1 MGKLGKL
8 SIVIGTVDKFSKTF
22 SKAKAGLAGI
32 GKAAKTSMK
41 ALGGISLAFGTVA
54 TAITLA
60 LKGSFQFI
68 DALGKTAN
76 RTGVSVNFLQA
87 FQIAAEESG
96 SSTEGASKAL
106 EKFSRNIGE
115 AGRGLKTQA
124 DIFRDLGVELRD
136 QQGNLRGTEEVLLD
150 VADGIQALGSNAEKN
165 SALANLFGREGI
177 KLFNVINSGSEGVRQ
192 LTERLNELGISLSE
206 QSVRGVEA
214 FNDSFNILTTQLNN
228 LKDNVFVAFTP
239 VLQSFTNQISETF
252 KSFIK
257 EGGGAEA
264 IGEKFATAIFDG
276 LLKVI
281 DILKITVLNFSDFAT
296 AVEKAGLRIAKPFS
310 FLGKE
315 FERLDKKN
323 EDFKN
328 KVTAAFEVATSTVEN
343 YKNMIGDTTI
353 ATNTLTGST
362 NAVTDA
368 QNAQAQ
374 ALLDLQ
380 NPFAV
385 YKQTIGDLNKSLQN
399 LGVGTLK
406 KFEDQI
412 VNTLK
417 TGKAQFK
424 DFADFVVEQLIRIAV
439 QQFITSLFSGG
450 SGNGGIFS
458 NLFGGGGNKKFVGFE
473 KGGTVSSGRPYM
485 VGEKGAELFVPSR
498 TGTIVPNNQLG
509 MAGGGVPVN
518 ITYQIQSFDS
528 KDTLQAIT
536 ENAPAISGIIE
547 QQFNRRG
554 KRGFTV

>member
-22 SKAKAGLAGI
+22 NKAKAGLAGI
-32 GKAAKTSMK
+32 GKAAKTSLK
-41 ALGGISLAFGTVA
+41 ALGGVSLAFAGIA
-54 TAITLA
+54 TAIAVA

-68 DALGKTAN
+68 DALGKTAS

-96 SSTEGASKAL
+96 SSVEGANKAL

-124 DIFRDLGVELRD
+124 DIFKDLGVELRD
-136 QQGNLRGTEEVLLD
+136 VSGNLRGTEEVLLD

-206 QSVRGVEA
+206 RSVRGVEA
-214 FNDSFNILTTQLNN
+214 FNDSFNILTSQLNN

-239 VLQSFTNQISETF
+239 ILQTFTNQLSGAFKNTVKEFGGVEKIGETFAKTFFDSITEVLLLLQSFILGVSQFVTSLQEMQLNLQGF
-252 KSFIK
+252 FIGNR
-257 EGGGAEA
+257 EEIDRLHERQNAFVEDTIGGFTKVLTKV
-264 IGEKFATAIFDG
+264 GE
-276 LLKVI
+276 
-281 DILKITVLNFSDFAT
+281 
-296 AVEKAGLRIAKPFS
+296 
-310 FLGKE
+310 
-315 FERLDKKN
+315 
-323 EDFKN
+323 FKN
-328 KVTAAFEVATSTVEN
+328 LIGTTVQ
-343 YKNMIGDTTI
+343 
-353 ATNTLTGST
+353 AQHTLTG
-362 NAVTDA
+362 AVKETTDA
-368 QNAQAQ
+368 QNSQAQ

-380 NPFAV
+380 NPLKV
-385 YKQTIGDLNKSLQN
+385 YLDTIGQIDKSLQN
-399 LGVGTLK
+399 LGVGTMK
-406 KFEDQI
+406 KFEDSI
-412 VNTLK
+412 VQTIK

-439 QQFITSLFSGG
+439 QQAITAIFTGG
-450 SGNGGIFS
+450 KD
-458 NLFGGGGNKKFVGFE
+458 GGGLSGFFQKLFE
-473 KGGTVSSGRPYM
+473 PKAKGGTVSSGRPYM

>member
-22 SKAKAGLAGI
+22 NKAKAGLAGI

-41 ALGGISLAFGTVA
+41 ALGGVSLAFAGIA
-54 TAITLA
+54 TAIAVA

-68 DALGKTAN
+68 DALGKTAS

-96 SSTEGASKAL
+96 SSVEGANKAL

-124 DIFRDLGVELRD
+124 DIFKDLGVELRD
-136 QQGNLRGTEEVLLD
+136 VSGNLRGTEEVLLD

-177 KLFNVINSGSEGVRQ
+177 KLFNVINSGSEGVSQ

-206 QSVRGVEA
+206 RSVRGVEA

-239 VLQSFTNQISETF
+239 ILQSFVNDISESF

-257 EGGGAEA
+257 EGGGAEK

-276 LLKVI
+276 LLK
-281 DILKITVLNFSDFAT
+281 ILDVLELTVLKFSDLAT
-296 AVEKAGLRIAKPFS
+296 SVEKAGLRIQKPFANLNEEFSLLDIKNSKFKKGVQES
-310 FLGKE
+310 FG
-315 FERLDKKN
+315 
-323 EDFKN
+323 
-328 KVTAAFEVATSTVEN
+328 VASSTLEN
-343 YKNMIGDTTI
+343 YKEMVGGVIDS
-353 ATNTLTGST
+353 TNTLTGGM
-362 NAVTDA
+362 NANSDA
-368 QNAQAQ
+368 FKNQSA
-374 ALLDLQ
+374 ALTDLQ

-385 YKQTIGDLNKSLQN
+385 YKQTIADLDKSLQN

-439 QQFITSLFSGG
+439 QQAITAIFTGG
-450 SGNGGIFS
+450 KDGGFFA
-458 NLFGGGGNKKFVGFE
+458 NLFGGGGSKTPMMAD
-473 KGGTVSSGRPYM
+473 GGTVSSGRPYI
-485 VGEKGAELFVPSR
+485 VGEQGAELFVPSR

-554 KRGFTV
+554 KRGFTAS

>member
-22 SKAKAGLAGI
+22 NKAKAGLAGI
-32 GKAAKTSMK
+32 GKAAKTSLK
-41 ALGGISLAFGTVA
+41 ALGGVSLAFAGIA
-54 TAITLA
+54 TAIAVA

-68 DALGKTAN
+68 DALGKTAS

-96 SSTEGASKAL
+96 SSVEGANKAL

-124 DIFRDLGVELRD
+124 DIFKDLGVELRD
-136 QQGNLRGTEEVLLD
+136 VSGNLRGTEEVLLD

-177 KLFNVINSGSEGVRQ
+177 KLFNVINSGSEGVSQ

-206 QSVRGVEA
+206 RSVRGVEA

-239 VLQSFTNQISETF
+239 ILQSFVNQISESF

-257 EGGGAEA
+257 EGGGAEK

-276 LLKVI
+276 LLKLLDV
-281 DILKITVLNFSDFAT
+281 LELTVLKFSDLAT
-296 AVEKAGLRIAKPFS
+296 SVEKAGLRIQKPFANLTEEFSLLDIKNAEFKKGVQES
-310 FLGKE
+310 FG
-315 FERLDKKN
+315 
-323 EDFKN
+323 
-328 KVTAAFEVATSTVEN
+328 VASSTLEN
-343 YKNMIGDTTI
+343 YKEMVGGVIDS
-353 ATNTLTGST
+353 TNTLTGGL
-362 NAVTDA
+362 NANN
-368 QNAQAQ
+368 NALIGQGA
-374 ALLDLQ
+374 ALTDLQ

-385 YKQTIGDLNKSLQN
+385 YKQTIGDLDKSLQN
-399 LGVGTLK
+399 LAVGTMK

-439 QQFITSLFSGG
+439 QQAITAIFTGGQSGG
-450 SGNGGIFS
+450 GFFA
-458 NLFGGGGNKKFVGFE
+458 NLFGGGGSKTPMMAD
-473 KGGTVSSGRPYM
+473 GGTVSSGRPYI

-554 KRGFTV
+554 KRGFTAS

>member
-22 SKAKAGLAGI
+22 NKAKAGLAGI
-32 GKAAKTSMK
+32 GKAAKTSLK
-41 ALGGISLAFGTVA
+41 ALGGVSLAFAGIA
-54 TAITLA
+54 TAIAVA

-68 DALGKTAN
+68 DALGKTAS

-96 SSTEGASKAL
+96 SSVEGANKAL

-124 DIFRDLGVELRD
+124 DIFKDLGVELRD
-136 QQGNLRGTEEVLLD
+136 VSGNLRGTEEVLLD

-177 KLFNVINSGSEGVRQ
+177 KLFNVINSGSEGVGQ

-206 QSVRGVEA
+206 RSVRGVEA
-214 FNDSFNILTTQLNN
+214 FNDSFNILTSQLNN

-239 VLQSFTNQISETF
+239 ILQTFTNQLSGAFKNTVKEFGGVEKIGETFAKTFFDSITEVLLLLQSFILGVSQFVTSLQEMQLNLQGF
-252 KSFIK
+252 FIGNR
-257 EGGGAEA
+257 EEIDRLHERQNAFVEDTIGGFTKVLTKV
-264 IGEKFATAIFDG
+264 GE
-276 LLKVI
+276 
-281 DILKITVLNFSDFAT
+281 
-296 AVEKAGLRIAKPFS
+296 
-310 FLGKE
+310 
-315 FERLDKKN
+315 
-323 EDFKN
+323 FKN
-328 KVTAAFEVATSTVEN
+328 LIGTTVQ
-343 YKNMIGDTTI
+343 
-353 ATNTLTGST
+353 AQHTLTG
-362 NAVTDA
+362 AVKETTDA
-368 QNAQAQ
+368 QNSQAQ

-380 NPFAV
+380 NPLKV
-385 YKQTIGDLNKSLQN
+385 YLDTIGQIDKSLQN
-399 LGVGTLK
+399 LGVGTMK
-406 KFEDQI
+406 KFEDSI
-412 VNTLK
+412 VQTIK

-439 QQFITSLFSGG
+439 QQAITAIFTGG
-450 SGNGGIFS
+450 KD
-458 NLFGGGGNKKFVGFE
+458 GGGLSGFFQKLFE
-473 KGGTVSSGRPYM
+473 PKAKGGTVSSGRPYM

>member
-22 SKAKAGLAGI
+22 NKAKAGLAGI

-41 ALGGISLAFGTVA
+41 ALGGVSLAFAGIA
-54 TAITLA
+54 TAIAVA

-68 DALGKTAN
+68 DALGKTAS

-96 SSTEGASKAL
+96 SSVEGANKAL

-124 DIFRDLGVELRD
+124 DIFKDLGVELRD
-136 QQGNLRGTEEVLLD
+136 VSGNLRGTEEVLLD

-177 KLFNVINSGSEGVRQ
+177 KLFNVINSGSEGVSQ

-206 QSVRGVEA
+206 RSVRGVEA

-239 VLQSFTNQISETF
+239 ILQSFVNDISESF

-257 EGGGAEA
+257 EGGGAEK

-276 LLKVI
+276 LLK
-281 DILKITVLNFSDFAT
+281 ILDVLELTVLKFSDLAT
-296 AVEKAGLRIAKPFS
+296 SVEKAGLRIQKPFANLNEEFSLLDIKNSKFKKGVQES
-310 FLGKE
+310 FG
-315 FERLDKKN
+315 
-323 EDFKN
+323 
-328 KVTAAFEVATSTVEN
+328 VASSTLEN
-343 YKNMIGDTTI
+343 YKEMIGGVIDS
-353 ATNTLTGST
+353 TNTLTGGM
-362 NAVTDA
+362 NANSDA
-368 QNAQAQ
+368 AKNQGA
-374 ALLDLQ
+374 ALTDLQ

-385 YKQTIGDLNKSLQN
+385 YKQTIADLDKSLQN

-439 QQFITSLFSGG
+439 QQAITAIFTGG
-450 SGNGGIFS
+450 KDGGFFA
-458 NLFGGGGNKKFVGFE
+458 NLFGGGGSKTPMMAD
-473 KGGTVSSGRPYM
+473 GGTVSSGRPYI
-485 VGEKGAELFVPSR
+485 VGEQGAELFVPSR

-528 KDTLQAIT
+528 RDTLQAIT

-554 KRGFTV
+554 KRGFTAS

>member
-22 SKAKAGLAGI
+22 NKAKAGLAGI
-32 GKAAKTSMK
+32 GKAAKTSLK
-41 ALGGISLAFGTVA
+41 ALGGVSLAFAGIA
-54 TAITLA
+54 TAIAVA

-68 DALGKTAN
+68 DALGKTAS

-124 DIFRDLGVELRD
+124 DIFRDLGVQLRD

-177 KLFNVINSGSEGVRQ
+177 KLFNVINSGSEGVKQ

-206 QSVRGVEA
+206 RSVRGVEA

-239 VLQSFTNQISETF
+239 ILQTFTNQLSGAFKNTVKEFGGVEKIGETF
-252 KSFIK
+252 AKTFFDSITEVLLLLQSLVLGLSQFVTSLQEMQLNLQGFFIGNRQ
-257 EGGGAEA
+257 EIDLLHERQNAFVEDTIGGFTKVLTKV
-264 IGEKFATAIFDG
+264 GE
-276 LLKVI
+276 
-281 DILKITVLNFSDFAT
+281 
-296 AVEKAGLRIAKPFS
+296 
-310 FLGKE
+310 
-315 FERLDKKN
+315 
-323 EDFKN
+323 FKN
-328 KVTAAFEVATSTVEN
+328 LIGTTVQ
-343 YKNMIGDTTI
+343 
-353 ATNTLTGST
+353 AQHTLTGGLAAT
-362 NAVTDA
+362 N
-368 QNAQAQ
+368 NALMGQSA
-374 ALLDLQ
+374 ALTDLQ

-439 QQFITSLFSGG
+439 QQAITAIFTGGQSGG
-450 SGNGGIFS
+450 GFFA
-458 NLFGGGGNKKFVGFE
+458 NLFGGKKTPMMAD
-473 KGGTVSSGRPYM
+473 GGTVSSGNPFI
-485 VGEKGAELFVPSR
+485 VGEKGAELFVPAR

-509 MAGGGVPVN
+509 MGGSGQPVN
-518 ITYQIQSFDS
+518 ISFNIQSFDS

>member
-22 SKAKAGLAGI
+22 NKAKAGLAGI

-41 ALGGISLAFGTVA
+41 ALGGVSLAFAGIA
-54 TAITLA
+54 TAIAVA

-68 DALGKTAN
+68 DALGKTAS

-96 SSTEGASKAL
+96 SSVEGANKAL

-124 DIFRDLGVELRD
+124 DIFKDLGVELRD

-177 KLFNVINSGSEGVRQ
+177 KLFNVINSGSEGVSQ

-206 QSVRGVEA
+206 RSVRGVEA

-239 VLQSFTNQISETF
+239 ILQSFVNDISESF

-257 EGGGAEA
+257 EGGGAEK

-276 LLKVI
+276 LLK
-281 DILKITVLNFSDFAT
+281 ILDVLELTVLKFSDLAT
-296 AVEKAGLRIAKPFS
+296 SVEKAGLRIQKPFANLNEEFSLLDIKNSKFKKGVQES
-310 FLGKE
+310 FG
-315 FERLDKKN
+315 
-323 EDFKN
+323 
-328 KVTAAFEVATSTVEN
+328 VASSTLEN
-343 YKNMIGDTTI
+343 YKEMIGGVIDS
-353 ATNTLTGST
+353 TNTLTGGM
-362 NAVTDA
+362 NANSDA
-368 QNAQAQ
+368 AKNQGA
-374 ALLDLQ
+374 ALTDLQ

-385 YKQTIGDLNKSLQN
+385 YKQTIADLDKSLQN

-439 QQFITSLFSGG
+439 QQAITAIFTGG
-450 SGNGGIFS
+450 KDGGFFA
-458 NLFGGGGNKKFVGFE
+458 NLFGGGGSKTPMMAD
-473 KGGTVSSGRPYM
+473 GGTVSSGRPYI
-485 VGEKGAELFVPSR
+485 VGEQGAELFVPSR

-528 KDTLQAIT
+528 RDTLQAIT

-554 KRGFTV
+554 KRGFTAS

>member
-32 GKAAKTSMK
+32 GKAAKTSLK
-41 ALGGISLAFGTVA
+41 ALGGVSIAFAGIA
-54 TAITLA
+54 TALAVA

-68 DALGKTAN
+68 DALGKTAS

-124 DIFRDLGVELRD
+124 DIFKDLGVQLRD

-177 KLFNVINSGSEGVRQ
+177 KLFNVINSGSEGVGQ

-206 QSVRGVEA
+206 RSVRGVEA

-239 VLQSFTNQISETF
+239 VLQSFTNQISESF
-252 KSFIK
+252 KTFIK

-264 IGEKFATAIFDG
+264 IGEKFAIAIFDG

-281 DILKITVLNFSDFAT
+281 DILKITVLKFSDFAT
-296 AVEKAGLRIAKPFS
+296 SVEKAGLRIAKPFS
-310 FLGKE
+310 FLGEE
-315 FERLDKKN
+315 FEKLDKKN

-343 YKNMIGDTTI
+343 YKKTIGDTTI
-353 ATNTLTGST
+353 ATNTLTGGT
-362 NAVTDA
+362 KANTDA
-368 QNAQAQ
+368 LKDQGA
-374 ALLDLQ
+374 ALTDLQ
-380 NPFAV
+380 NPFEV
-385 YKQTIGDLNKSLQN
+385 YKQTIGDLDKSLQN

-439 QQFITSLFSGG
+439 QQAITAIFTGG
-450 SGNGGIFS
+450 KD
-458 NLFGGGGNKKFVGFE
+458 GGGLSGFFQKLFE
-473 KGGTVSSGRPYM
+473 PKAKGGTVSSGRPYM

-509 MAGGGVPVN
+509 IAGGGVPVN

-554 KRGFTV
+554 KRGFTAS